1 MNEVVPLEK
10 AAAYVTSKVSS
21 SNVTVESFVT
31 VDNLLPDRAGLTTAS
46 GLPPA
51 GGFMPA
57 YMEGDILVGN
67 IRPYLKKIWFANID
81 GGCSNDVLVIR
92 ANPGYSPKF
101 LYYALLRDEFFAHM
115 MNGKKGTKMPRG
127 DKKQIM
133 RFPIPEFQYSEQV
146 EIASVLSTLD
156 AKIALNARIN
166 AELEAL
172 AKLIYDYWFVQFD
185 FPISAAQAKRMGKP
199 KLAGKPYKSSGGAMV
214 HNQELK
220 REVPEGWEV
229 TELGNHL
236 TIERGVSYTSADLAD
251 SGTAMINLD
260 SFTLHGRYKPTGLK
274 YVNRPIKETKLLEPG
289 DLLIATTDVTRN
301 ADIISR
307 SFILPDVFDQ
317 KPTYSTDIARIN
329 VGPKINKY
337 VLDMLLNTDHFHRY
351 IKGFANGTLV
361 LHLNMSGLVWYRA
374 ELAPLDLQTRYQE
387 IKEPIERKKAL
398 IMKENQELTALRD
411 WLLPLLMNGQ
421 VVVGEAEEKVGM
433 AMAAEPA
440 GRYGKN
446 IG

>member
-1 MNEVVPLEK
+1 MH
-10 AAAYVTSKVSS
+10 YVFTFIRQAIQNS
-21 SNVTVESFVT
+21 
-31 VDNLLPDRAGLTTAS
+31 AS
-46 GLPPA
+46 GSIQ
-51 GGFMPA
+51 
-57 YMEGDILVGN
+57 DN
-67 IRPYLKKIWFANID
+67 INLEYLTGLNFK
-81 GGCSNDVLVIR
+81 V
-92 ANPGYSPKF
+92 
-101 LYYALLRDEFFAHM
+101 
-115 MNGKKGTKMPRG
+115 
-127 DKKQIM
+127 
-133 RFPIPEFQYSEQV
+133 PEKSEQDRIV
-146 EIASVLSTLD
+146 AVLSALD
-156 AKIALNARIN
+156 AKIALNTRIN

-199 KLAGKPYKSSGGAMV
+199 NLAGKPYKSSGGAMV
-214 HNQELK
+214 YNQELK

-433 AMAAEPA
+433 AMAAEA
-440 GRYGKN
+440 QAAFGKKRK
-446 IG
+446 

>member
-1 MNEVVPLEK
+1 
-10 AAAYVTSKVSS
+10 
-21 SNVTVESFVT
+21 
-31 VDNLLPDRAGLTTAS
+31 
-46 GLPPA
+46 
-51 GGFMPA
+51 
-57 YMEGDILVGN
+57 
-67 IRPYLKKIWFANID
+67 
-81 GGCSNDVLVIR
+81 
-92 ANPGYSPKF
+92 
-101 LYYALLRDEFFAHM
+101 
-115 MNGKKGTKMPRG
+115 
-127 DKKQIM
+127 
-133 RFPIPEFQYSEQV
+133 
-146 EIASVLSTLD
+146 
-156 AKIALNARIN
+156 
-166 AELEAL
+166 
-172 AKLIYDYWFVQFD
+172 
-185 FPISAAQAKRMGKP
+185 
-199 KLAGKPYKSSGGAMV
+199 
-214 HNQELK
+214 
-220 REVPEGWEV
+220 GWEV

>member
-1 MNEVVPLEK
+1 
-10 AAAYVTSKVSS
+10 
-21 SNVTVESFVT
+21 
-31 VDNLLPDRAGLTTAS
+31 
-46 GLPPA
+46 
-51 GGFMPA
+51 MPA

-146 EIASVLSTLD
+146 EIASVLSALD
-156 AKIALNARIN
+156 NKIALNTRIN

-185 FPISAAQAKRMGKP
+185 FPISAAQAKHMGKP

-214 HNQELK
+214 VNQELK

-229 TELGNHL
+229 GTL
-236 TIERGVSYTSADLAD
+236 SDLAEIIGG
-251 SGTAMINLD
+251 STPSTANPSFFMKNGTAWITPKDLSNNSGNRFITRGETDVSPLGITSTSLKLMPAGTVLLSTRAPIGYMAISRETVTTNQGFK
-260 SFTLHGRYKPTGLK
+260 SFVPNKGYSTEFIYETVRSYMPAIVRQSAGTTFQEVSKSALSDLKVCLAPKPI
-274 YVNRPIKETKLLEPG
+274 VEDFTKLVSPMFQQQNVLE
-289 DLLIATTDVTRN
+289 A
-301 ADIISR
+301 
-307 SFILPDVFDQ
+307 Q
-317 KPTYSTDIARIN
+317 
-329 VGPKINKY
+329 
-337 VLDMLLNTDHFHRY
+337 
-351 IKGFANGTLV
+351 
-361 LHLNMSGLVWYRA
+361 
-374 ELAPLDLQTRYQE
+374 
-387 IKEPIERKKAL
+387 
-398 IMKENQELTALRD
+398 NQELAALRD

-421 VVVGEAEEKVGM
+421 VVVGTEDQKIRRSDDQKIGGSEDGNAGL

-440 GRYGKN
+440 GRYGKKK
-446 IG
+446 G

>member
-1 MNEVVPLEK
+1 MG
-10 AAAYVTSKVSS
+10 AAGLNGYHDTARFKGPGIVMGRSGGSFGKVHFSEEDFWPHNTALYVTDFKG
-21 SNVTVESFVT
+21 NDPRFV
-31 VDNLLPDRAGLTTAS
+31 
-46 GLPPA
+46 
-51 GGFMPA
+51 F
-57 YMEGDILVGN
+57 Y
-67 IRPYLKKIWFANID
+67 
-81 GGCSNDVLVIR
+81 
-92 ANPGYSPKF
+92 
-101 LYYALLRDEFFAHM
+101 LLRSFDFS
-115 MNGKKGTKMPRG
+115 
-127 DKKQIM
+127 
-133 RFPIPEFQYSEQV
+133 RFNSGSAQPSLNRNYVYPMSIRVPDPIEQHR
-146 EIASVLSTLD
+146 IASVLSALD
-156 AKIALNARIN
+156 DKIALNTRIN

-199 KLAGKPYKSSGGAMV
+199 RLAGKPYKSSGGAMV